1 MGLRAWIYDQAMLP
15 VTTSWYAE
23 VLDRLAPG
31 SRLLDIGIGTGG
43 ALANNA
49 DRILRGDLDVIGI
62 DIDPDYVRK
71 ARERLHEVGLA
82 EAVRVELQSVY
93 DFEDGEFDA
102 AYFAAS
108 FMLLPDP
115 VGALEHVLEQLRPGG
130 HVFFTQTF
138 QDRKSP
144 LMEKVK
150 PMLKTV
156 TTIDF
161 GQVTY
166 EDDFLATL
174 ARAGAEVVANE
185 TMKSNRS
192 TSYRLIVAKPG
203 EA

>member
-23 VLDRLAPG
+23 VLDRLQPG
-31 SRLLDIGIGTGG
+31 ARLLDIGIGTGG

-49 DRILRGDLDVIGI
+49 ERVITSQIDVVGI
-62 DIDPDYVRK
+62 DIDEDYVRK
-71 ARERLHEVGLA
+71 ARERLHEAGLA
-82 EAVRVELQSVY
+82 EQVKVELQSVY
-93 DFEDGEFDA
+93 DYESDGFDA

-115 VGALEHVLEQLRPGG
+115 VQALTHMLTQLKPGG
-130 HVFFTQTF
+130 RIFFTQTF
-138 QDRKSP
+138 QERPSP
-144 LMEKVK
+144 IMEKVK

-166 EDDFLATL
+166 EDEFLQTL
-174 ARAGAEVVANE
+174 QDAGLEVIENT
-185 TMKSNRS
+185 TMKANRS
-192 TSYRLIVAKPG
+192 RSYRLIVAKPL
-203 EA
+203 

>member
-15 VTTSWYAE
+15 VTTTWYEE
-23 VLDRLAPG
+23 VLNRLEPG
-31 SRLLDIGIGTGG
+31 ARLLDIGIGTGG

-49 DRILRGDLDVIGI
+49 DQVLRDGIDVVGI
-62 DIDPDYVRK
+62 DIDADYVQK

-82 EAVRVELQSVY
+82 DTVHVELQSVY
-93 DFEDGEFDA
+93 DYKDGNFDA

-115 VGALEHVLEQLRPGG
+115 AKALQHVLTQLKPGG
-130 HVFFTQTF
+130 RVYFTQTF
-138 QDRKSP
+138 QERPSP

-161 GQVTY
+161 GNVTY
-166 EDDFLATL
+166 EADFLKTL
-174 ARAGAEVVANE
+174 SEVGVEVIEN
-185 TMKSNRS
+185 TKMKANRS
-192 TSYRLIVAKPG
+192 RSYRLIVAKP
-203 EA
+203 EDA